1 MRVNGVLVDLPK
13 SKPLAPAD
21 TAKVKEQVLITEVKQ
36 RQFDE
41 IGSTDVSYFT
51 DESRYRVS
59 AFLQRGTAS
68 FVFRVVPQAPDVSEL
83 GLPDV
88 ITSWADAKRGLAV
101 VTGPT
106 GSGKSTTVA
115 AIIDTVNR
123 RRSC

>member
-1 MRVNGVLVDLPK
+1 MSEKVKVAFDLDSALAQSVAAGASDLHVKVPSVPRMRVNGVLVDLPK

-51 DESRYRVS
+51 DESRYRVP

-68 FVFRVVPQAPDVSEL
+68 F
-83 GLPDV
+83 
-88 ITSWADAKRGLAV
+88 
-101 VTGPT
+101 
-106 GSGKSTTVA
+106 
-115 AIIDTVNR
+115 
-123 RRSC
+123 